1 MQTVP
6 VPVALLTYLAELLK
20 DSYSVIANASTEE
33 ARSNITGILAAAPL
47 WSNSLQPL
55 YELADRTGQPIAGID
70 IEATGVDPQT
80 DKIVEL
86 VIVKIAPAQHGGL
99 REESYT
105 WIIDPGRLIPAGA
118 SAVHGIYDQDI
129 TDAEALPFSAH
140 ADHIARDL
148 AGCIIVGFNS
158 NHYDVPLLAAELAR
172 CGIIWPAP
180 GTLLLDP
187 SVIFRRKERR
197 RLSDAVKTYCY
208 QDGETAH
215 RAEADAY
222 QALHVLAAQIE
233 QYPELG
239 AMTAEQLDSYCNNEA
254 GRVDFS
260 GKLAR
265 NKAGAV
271 VFAFGKN
278 KGVPVTQ
285 ERGYANWMLTG
296 DFSGDT
302 KAALRAALK

>member
-6 VPVALLTYLAELLK
+6 VSLGFLQGVSELLTIHHSSTVGGCLK
-20 DSYSVIANASTEE
+20 AIADMHLANAP
-33 ARSNITGILAAAPL
+33 R

-55 YELADRTGQPIAGID
+55 YDLADRTGQPIAGID
-70 IEATGVDPQT
+70 IEATGIDPQT

-86 VIVKIAPAQHGGL
+86 VIVKINPAQAGGE
-99 REESYT
+99 RVESYT
-105 WIIDPGRLIPAGA
+105 WLIDPGRPIPAEA
-118 SAVHGIYDQDI
+118 SAIHGIYDQDI
-129 TDAEALPFSAH
+129 KDADAFGFPKH
-140 ADHIARDL
+140 AQHITSIL
-148 AGCIIVGFNS
+148 TGCIIVGFNA

-172 CGIIWPAP
+172 VGIQWPAP

-222 QALHVLAAQIE
+222 QALHVLAAQLE
-233 QYPELG
+233 RFPDLA
-239 AMTAEQLDSYCNNEA
+239 AMDASQLDNYCNNEA

-260 GKLAR
+260 GKLTR
-265 NKAGAV
+265 NEAGEV

-278 KGVPVTQ
+278 KGVAVTK
-285 ERGYANWMLTG
+285 ERGYANWMLSG
-296 DFSGDT
+296 DFASDT
-302 KAALRAALK
+302 KAALRDALK

>member
-6 VPVALLTYLAELLK
+6 VSLGFLESVSNYLNDHHATSVGGSLK
-20 DSYSVIANASTEE
+20 AIADMH
-33 ARSNITGILAAAPL
+33 LANAPL

-55 YELADRTGQPIAGID
+55 YDLADRTGQPIAGID
-70 IEATGVDPQT
+70 IEATGIDPQT

-86 VIVKIAPAQHGGL
+86 VIIRISPSYDTHTRE
-99 REESYT
+99 REETYT
-105 WIIDPGRLIPAGA
+105 WLIDPGRPIPAAA

-129 TDAEALPFSAH
+129 KNAEALDFASY
-140 ADHIARDL
+140 ADVITNQL

-158 NHYDVPLLAAELAR
+158 NHYDVPLLMTELGR
-172 CGIIWPAP
+172 CGVSWPQP
-180 GTLLLDP
+180 GALLLDP

-208 QDGETAH
+208 QDGETRH

-222 QALHVLAAQIE
+222 QALAVLAAQLE

-239 AMTAEQLDSYCNNEA
+239 AMDATQLDSYCNNEA
-254 GRVDFS
+254 QRVDFS
-260 GKLAR
+260 GKLA
-265 NKAGAV
+265 KDAAGNV
-271 VFAFGKN
+271 VYAFGKY
-278 KGVPVTQ
+278 KGVAVKEQPSY
-285 ERGYANWMLTG
+285 GHWMLSG
-296 DFSGDT
+296 DFPLDT